1 MKISEIKNILNA
13 ELNCGKEFIENEVA
27 SGEKMIS
34 DNTHVCD
41 KITEII
47 GE

>member
-1 MKISEIKNILNA
+1 MLKPQKGLDRLSALR
-13 ELNCGKEFIENEVA
+13 EFIENEVA